1 MASSP
6 PSTGTAIKADRHYPP
21 NARMA
26 AAASRPDRQGTPR
39 REKMR
44 ETSAVQDPG
53 LKDYARECLGKGA
66 FGSVYKAFNWGTGEA
81 VAVKQIK
88 LGNLPKS
95 ELRMIESEIDLL
107 KNLHH
112 DNIVKYIGFVKST
125 DCLNIILEYCENG
138 SLHSICKAYGKFPEN
153 LVGVYMTQVLQGLQ
167 YLHDQ
172 GVIHRDIKGANI
184 LTTKDGTVK
193 LADFGVSTSTLAS
206 GQDKEAQVVGTPY
219 WMAPEI
225 IQLSGASPASDI
237 WSVGCTVIE
246 LLQGRPPYHNLAA
259 MPALFAIVND
269 DHPPLPEGISPA
281 ARDFLMQCFQK
292 DPNLRVTA
300 RKLLRHAWIVG
311 CRKSEPQVAK
321 TPSNFSQAVE
331 EVKQWNK
338 ALQSSDT
345 PLRASIGSDGGLPG
359 PAPPAR
365 LKENGV
371 APVKGGPLSLVKPRQ
386 QLTEAFR
393 SPELQDDDNW
403 DDDFATAISPTAL
416 QLPRLKPQDNF
427 GGLLSSDRLK
437 AFASIDGASF
447 DEDLDGDLLTIK
459 GPPQQQMMSSFNDS
473 FQDQTIRP
481 VGHILAKYQEDSP
494 EPDDPPKKENIRNRT
509 RSSRPRS
516 PIKHAKL
523 ELPQKPELAFREKQ
537 VDDYSDL
544 FADDDDAAFNRGLHL
559 AAKRGKHQGD
569 APQLFHPSDLA
580 EFPKPIQTASV
591 DGGLQR
597 QPSKQTEF
605 PDPPTRRPR
614 LQIEI
619 QRFAENDGEEDFSDI
634 VGLEDSFHKDD
645 ASDRG
650 SEITDGRMILSKLS
664 GGSWLGDEEEEDD
677 PFASMDPGWD
687 EMDLEANIA
696 RDRHARLCERVEQ
709 LVRSLQITETDDVLC
724 DVTEELLIMTC
735 ENPEVK
741 NLIISSHGLLPI
753 LEILEPCSVK
763 SRQDMIL
770 LLLQVVNAIILD
782 DVEIQENLCFVG
794 GIPII
799 SQFVA
804 RQYSDEIR
812 LEAAAFVR
820 QMYQTSTL
828 TLQMFVSAGGLN
840 VLVDF
845 LDEDYDSTR
854 DLVLIGVNGIWN
866 VFDMQGPTPKN
877 DFCRIFSRSK
887 ILYPLALVLHRVLDE
902 EGEDQVSRL
911 IEGRI
916 VGIFYLFSQAENYVK
931 EVVADRQVLKS
942 VLKDLQRMSP
952 QHQITMLKFI
962 KNLSMLST
970 TLESLHSADAI
981 EFLIDL
987 LSYSIKRGHK
997 HVREVSN
1004 QVLNTMFNLCRLS
1017 KERQEVAAVGGIIP
1031 LLLRIMKTDRPPK
1044 EFVLPILC
1052 DMAHSGQKARR
1063 YLWQNKGLD
1072 FYVSLLADQYW
1083 QVTALDAIHVW
1094 LQEETANVEGHL
1106 MHGDFSGAI
1115 ISCFDT
1121 NRINSFDSN
1130 ILEPLLKIV
1139 RLSPPLALTL
1149 AHPEMLS
1156 GIVQRL
1162 SHKKAVVRLNLL
1174 RLVRSIMD
1182 SCDPGYLGTGDG
1194 ITSLNSSQVESLL
1207 ESVKTHAEKDNA
1219 VLVRN
1224 LASDLVRSHVD
1235 SLVAYETASSSSQP
1249 GMNMGGSIGISG
1261 NNGVIGINLNGTG
1274 AGRGPIRR
1282 AESAPRYN
1290 SPYTPTSVGSPSSSM
1305 PPTPNG
1311 GRRHRT
1317 SNAGLS
1323 RDPFADA
1330 CASPRRKTV
1339 QDRESMSYRPR
1350 SREGSIGIP
1359 RRVSGELPPSA
1370 MTGLSGL
1377 SGLAKRLPRA
1387 GSVYPR
1393 HGSVSNGTG
1402 ISGNG
1407 YSHVQAQ
1414 AQAQAGYLQRA
1425 QLPMFQH
1432 SHSQSLSHAHSPSIP
1447 NHQLNSSPSSPSL
1460 AAMSAASADRFAHVS
1475 HRRSE
1480 SALRAFESAG
1490 GLLPGATSKE
1500 NLAAG
1505 LVADRGGSR
1514 LRSSTAQSVAH
1525 AVENAQNMT
1534 QQQLQQQDLAHQH
1547 KSSRD
1552 GLNSSSGGGGG
1563 GMLIKR
1569 RSRLSV
1575 SENW

>member
-6 PSTGTAIKADRHYPP
+6 PSTGTAIKADRQYPP
-21 NARMA
+21 NARVA
-26 AAASRPDRQGTPR
+26 AVASRPDRQGTPR

-53 LKDYARECLGKGA
+53 LKDYQRLGECLGKGA

-300 RKLLRHAWIVG
+300 RKLLRHAWIIG
-311 CRKSEPQVAK
+311 CRKSEPQISKA
-321 TPSNFSQAVE
+321 PSNFSQAVE

-338 ALQSSDT
+338 ALQSSDA
-345 PLRASIGSDGGLPG
+345 PLRTSIGSDGGG
-359 PAPPAR
+359 PPSAPPPR
-365 LKENGV
+365 LKENGIT
-371 APVKGGPLSLVKPRQ
+371 PVKGGPLSLAKPRQ

-393 SPELQDDDNW
+393 SPELHDDDNW

-416 QLPRLKPQDNF
+416 QLTRLKPQDNF

-447 DEDLDGDLLTIK
+447 DDDLDGDLLTIK
-459 GPPQQQMMSSFNDS
+459 GPPQQKYMSDLSDN

-481 VGHILAKYQEDSP
+481 VGHILAKYQENSP
-494 EPDDPPKKENIRNRT
+494 EPDDPPRKENIRNRS

-516 PIKHAKL
+516 PIKHAKFDP
-523 ELPQKPELAFREKQ
+523 PQKIDLALRERQ

-544 FADDDDAAFNRGLHL
+544 FVGDDAAFNRGLHL
-559 AAKRGKHQGD
+559 AVKRGKHQGD
-569 APQLFHPSDLA
+569 TPQLFHPSDLA
-580 EFPKPIQTASV
+580 EFPKSVPDTPVNNKIQRSTA
-591 DGGLQR
+591 
-597 QPSKQTEF
+597 QPEIQSNA
-605 PDPPTRRPR
+605 PTRRPR
-614 LQIEI
+614 LQVEI
-619 QRFAENDGEEDFSDI
+619 QKFAENDGEEDFSDI

-645 ASDRG
+645 GSDRG
-650 SEITDGRMILSKLS
+650 SEITDGRMILSKHS

-770 LLLQVVNAIILD
+770 LLLRVVNAIILD

-854 DLVLIGVNGIWN
+854 ELVLIGVNGIWN

-902 EGEDQVSRL
+902 EGEDEVSRL

-987 LSYSIKRGHK
+987 LGYSIKRGHK

-1031 LLLRIMKTDRPPK
+1031 LLLRIMKTERPPK

-1083 QVTALDAIHVW
+1083 QVTALDALHVW

-1106 MHGDFSGAI
+1106 MHGEFSAAI

-1139 RLSPPLALTL
+1139 RLSPPLALSL
-1149 AHPEMLS
+1149 AHPEMFS

-1174 RLVRSIMD
+1174 RLVRSIID

-1207 ESVKTHAEKDNA
+1207 DSVKTHAEKDNA

-1235 SLVAYETASSSSQP
+1235 SLVTYETASTSSQS
-1249 GMNMGGSIGISG
+1249 GMSMGGSIGVSG
-1261 NNGVIGINLNGTG
+1261 GGGVIGINLNGTG

-1290 SPYTPTSVGSPSSSM
+1290 SPYTPTSVSSPSSSM

-1311 GRRHRT
+1311 GRRHRA

-1339 QDRESMSYRPR
+1339 QDRESLPYRPR

-1359 RRVSGELPPSA
+1359 RRISGELASPA

-1377 SGLAKRLPRA
+1377 SGMAKRLPRA
-1387 GSVYPR
+1387 GSGYSR
-1393 HGSVSNGTG
+1393 HGSMSNGTSA
-1402 ISGNG
+1402 SGNG
-1407 YSHVQAQ
+1407 YSHGQSQ
-1414 AQAQAGYLQRA
+1414 SQTGYLPQRA
-1425 QLPMFQH
+1425 QPPMFQH
-1432 SHSQSLSHAHSPSIP
+1432 SHSQSLSHLHTPPHS
-1447 NHQLNSSPSSPSL
+1447 HQLNPSPSSPSL
-1460 AAMSAASADRFAHVS
+1460 TAVSAASAERFSHVS

-1480 SALRAFESAG
+1480 SALRAVESAG
-1490 GLLPGATSKE
+1490 GLLPMGSKE
-1500 NLAAG
+1500 NLATG
-1505 LVADRGGSR
+1505 R
-1514 LRSSTAQSVAH
+1514 LRSPTAQ
-1525 AVENAQNMT
+1525 AVSQAIEGPQG
-1534 QQQLQQQDLAHQH
+1534 LSQQQDLLRQH

-1552 GLNSSSGGGGG
+1552 GLSASGI
-1563 GMLIKR
+1563 LAKR